1 MNRLKNMMIKGSKM
15 ERICKKPKDGKWYFW
30 NDTWSLMIGPYKTRK
45 EACIGF
51 KKYCEEWCPD

>member
-1 MNRLKNMMIKGSKM
+1 MMIKGSKM